1 MRVFPI
7 FIATTTIPIASCF
20 TVARRQGTTTT
31 PKPSSSRRF
40 DTIVSPFDQ
49 SGNREDASSTDQQQ
63 QAVATLPNMSDKEP
77 LDLTWDNVELVL
89 DEMRPY
95 LIQDGGNVA
104 ITDIDG
110 PVVLLELQGACG
122 TCPSSTQTLKMG
134 LERGLKE
141 RIPEIQEVIQS
152 LPSGP
157 PLEEDQVN
165 VVLDGVRPFLQV
177 AGGSIDIDRLEGV
190 GGLQPTIWLQ
200 MKGSSASLN
209 SVKLEIAQRLQRHFM
224 MPGLRVEWK

>member
-7 FIATTTIPIASCF
+7 FIAATTIPIASSF
-20 TVARRQGTTTT
+20 TLVQRPATATR
-31 PKPSSSRRF
+31 KISSSRRF

-49 SGNREDASSTDQQQ
+49 SGDRDDASKDQQ

-122 TCPSSTQTLKMG
+122 TCPSSTVCPT
-134 LERGLKE
+134 
-141 RIPEIQEVIQS
+141 
-152 LPSGP
+152 
-157 PLEEDQVN
+157 
-165 VVLDGVRPFLQV
+165 V
-177 AGGSIDIDRLEGV
+177 ACLVCRLG
-190 GGLQPTIWLQ
+190 
-200 MKGSSASLN
+200 MS
-209 SVKLEIAQRLQRHFM
+209 M
-224 MPGLRVEWK
+224 M